1 MYRILYCLKD
11 QHDWKLVLLAAAVC
25 IFSSVVAVLTIE
37 RAQSTSGAQRIQWV
51 LTAGAA
57 GGFGIWA
64 THFIAMLAYNPG
76 VNTGYDLRL
85 TLLSLICAIGLSAG
99 GIEIGISRGFRY
111 SSLAGGA
118 VLGAGIA
125 AMHFL
130 GMMALDLPGRI
141 IWAPDLV
148 SLAIGFAV
156 TLSAATMWA
165 VNQPTGDAAEKHWPG
180 NRWITRAAPLLLT
193 LAIVSLH
200 FTAMGAITVRPD
212 PTRAIGGLAL
222 SPGSMSLA
230 ITMAAIAVLALCA
243 FAVISGRR
251 LDLMR
256 DESNRR
262 FRVLLEGLEDTAIF
276 LLDPQ
281 GRVTDWN
288 AGGDRNNGYPIAEIT
303 GRVYADVCAV
313 DADFPARYREALKQA
328 ELEGRAELEGPA
340 RRADGKPFWGQ
351 TLLRALRDGE
361 GKLLGFAN
369 ITHEITERKAAE
381 NAVKTTA
388 RQLDA
393 ALSNMPMGLCLFDR
407 NERLILANHRF
418 IDFYKLDESLVQ
430 PGVSFRTLL
439 VAIMNQRDERP
450 DESTIEAF
458 HARHRELIAL
468 PSGGAYVS
476 DYFPGRVMS
485 ISHRPMADGGW
496 VSTFEDITE
505 RRASEARIQHMARH
519 DALTGLPNRTHFND
533 AFEIELAR
541 AGQNGEY
548 LGMVAFDIAQFK
560 EINDRLGHQAGDE
573 VLKKLAARLVDHAHV
588 DGRLVARFGGDEFN
602 SMRRFK
608 RLEDL
613 RDAVQKLYDC
623 TCEPIRIGDE
633 DIVLTINMGISIY
646 PQDGQARE
654 VLLNNADLAM
664 QRAKTVTGRALC
676 YYDAAMDEAA
686 RERNAIAKDL
696 KRALKDEEF
705 RLFYQVQQSVI
716 SGGITG
722 YEALIRWKHPVR
734 GFISPADFISV
745 AEDCGAIVEIGAW
758 VLRTAC
764 REAVSW
770 GNNLKIAV
778 NLSPV
783 QLNDV
788 SLIETVR
795 QVLIETG
802 LSPSRLELEITEST
816 IIGDKA
822 HALHLLRQIKA
833 LGVTIAIDDFGT
845 GYASLDT
852 LNSFPFDKIKIDR
865 SFLMEADK
873 SAQARAIVRA
883 ILALGKSLEI
893 PVLAEGVETEA
904 QLGLLREEGCEE
916 AQGYLLGRPVEFIG
930 AVKAA

>member
-1 MYRILYCLKD
+1 MYRVLYCLRD

-25 IFSSVVAVLTIE
+25 IFSSIVAILTIE
-37 RAQSTSGAQRIQWV
+37 RAQTTSGAQRVHWV

-76 VNTGYDLRL
+76 VATGYDLRL
-85 TLLSLICAIGLSAG
+85 TLLSLVCAIGLSAG

-125 AMHFL
+125 SMHYL

-141 IWAPDLV
+141 VWAPDLV
-148 SLAIGFAV
+148 SVAIGLALCFGAI
-156 TLSAATMWA
+156 AMWA
-165 VNQPTGDAAEKHWPG
+165 VNQPVGKDLKS
-180 NRWITRAAPLLLT
+180 RWIIRSAPVWLV

-200 FTAMGAITVRPD
+200 FTAMGAITVQPD
-212 PTRAIGGLAL
+212 PVRTIGGLTL

-230 ITMAAIAVLALCA
+230 ITFAAIAVLALCA
-243 FAVISGRR
+243 FAVISGRK

-288 AGGDRNNGYPIAEIT
+288 AGGDRNNGYPVAEIT
-303 GRVYADVCAV
+303 GRVYADVCAI
-313 DADFPARYREALKQA
+313 DADFPMRYREALKKA

-351 TLLRALRDGE
+351 TLLRALRDDE

-381 NAVKTTA
+381 DAVRTSA
-388 RQLDA
+388 RNLDA
-393 ALSNMPMGLCLFDR
+393 ALSNMPMGLCLFDL
-407 NERLILANHRF
+407 NERLILANRRF
-418 IDFYKLDESLVQ
+418 VDFYKLDENLVQ
-430 PGVSFRTLL
+430 PGVSFRALL
-439 VAIMNQRDERP
+439 VAIMNQHDERL

-458 HARHRELIAL
+458 HARHRELIAR
-468 PSGGAYVS
+468 PAGGAYVS
-476 DYFPGRVMS
+476 DYFPGRFMS

-505 RRASEARIQHMARH
+505 RRASEARIQHLSRH

-541 AGQNGEY
+541 AAQNGEY

-573 VLKKLAARLVDHAHV
+573 VLKKLAARLVDHAHA

-608 RLEDL
+608 HLEDL

-676 YYDAAMDEAA
+676 YYDAGMDEAA

-696 KRALKDEEF
+696 MRALKDDEF
-705 RLFYQVQQSVI
+705 RLFYQVQQSVV
-716 SGGITG
+716 SGEITG

-734 GFISPADFISV
+734 GFISPIDFISV
-745 AEDCGAIVEIGAW
+745 AEDSGAIVEIGAW

-783 QLNDV
+783 QLNEIG
-788 SLIETVR
+788 LIETVQ

-816 IIGDKA
+816 IIGDKTR
-822 HALHLLRQIKA
+822 ALHLLRQIKA

-930 AVKAA
+930 TVKAA

>member
-1 MYRILYCLKD
+1 MYRILYCLRD
-11 QHDWKLVLLAAAVC
+11 HHDWKLVLLAAVVC
-25 IFSSVVAVLTIE
+25 IFSSVVAILTIE
-37 RAQSTSGAQRIQWV
+37 RAQSTSGAQRMHWV

-64 THFIAMLAYNPG
+64 THFIAMMAYNPG

-85 TLLSLICAIGLSAG
+85 TLLSLICAMGITAG
-99 GIEIGISRGFRY
+99 GIEVGISRSFRY
-111 SSLAGGA
+111 SSFAGGA
-118 VLGAGIA
+118 VLGTGIA
-125 AMHFL
+125 SMHYL
-130 GMMALDLPGRI
+130 GMMALDLPGRVV
-141 IWAPDLV
+141 WAPDLV
-148 SLAIGFAV
+148 ILSILLGITFGAIA
-156 TLSAATMWA
+156 MWA
-165 VNQPTGDAAEKHWPG
+165 INQPIQKTAKS
-180 NRWITRAAPLLLT
+180 RWIARLSPLLLV
-193 LAIVSLH
+193 LAIVSHH
-200 FTAMGAITVRPD
+200 FTAMGAITVQPN
-212 PTRAIGGLAL
+212 PARAIGGLVL

-230 ITMAAIAVLALCA
+230 ITFAAIAVLALCA
-243 FAVISGRR
+243 FAVISGRKI
-251 LDLMR
+251 DLMR

-288 AGGDRNNGYPIAEIT
+288 AGGDRNNGYPVAEIT
-303 GRVYADVCAV
+303 GRIYADVCAI
-313 DADFPARYREALKQA
+313 DADFPVRYREALKQA
-328 ELEGRAELEGPA
+328 ELQGRAEREGPA
-340 RRADGKPFWGQ
+340 RRADGKHFWGQ
-351 TLLRALRDGE
+351 TLLRALRDAE
-361 GKLLGFAN
+361 GNLLGFAN

-381 NAVKTTA
+381 DAVRTSA
-388 RQLDA
+388 RHLDA
-393 ALSNMPMGLCLFDR
+393 AISNMPIGLLLFDR
-407 NERLILANHRF
+407 NEHLILANGRF
-418 IDFYKLDESLVQ
+418 MELYGLDPAMLQ
-430 PGVSFRTLL
+430 PGMTFRALSDYIVTVCLG
-439 VAIMNQRDERP
+439 ERP
-450 DESTIEAF
+450 DEDALARH
-458 HARHRELIAL
+458 HARHMTLIGQ
-468 PSGGAYVS
+468 PDGGTMVS
-476 DYFPGRVMS
+476 DLFASRTMS
-485 ISHRPMADGGW
+485 ISHRPIADGGW
-496 VSTFEDITE
+496 VSTFEDVTE
-505 RRASEARIQHMARH
+505 RRASEARIQHLSRH

-541 AGQNGEY
+541 AEQNGEY

-560 EINDRLGHQAGDE
+560 EINDRLGHQAGDQ

-633 DIVLTINMGISIY
+633 DIVLTINMGVSIY
-646 PQDGQARE
+646 PQDGQTRE
-654 VLLNNADLAM
+654 PLLNNADLAM
-664 QRAKTVTGRALC
+664 QRAKTITGRALC
-676 YYDAAMDEAA
+676 YYDAAMDESA

-696 KRALKDEEF
+696 LRALKDDEF
-705 RLFYQVQQSVI
+705 RLFYQVQQSVVT
-716 SGGITG
+716 GEITG

-734 GFISPADFISV
+734 GFIPPIDFISI
-745 AEDCGAIVEIGAW
+745 AEDSGAIVEIGAW

-770 GNNLKIAV
+770 NNNLKIAV

-783 QLNDV
+783 QLNEIG
-788 SLIETVR
+788 LIETVQ

-816 IIGDKA
+816 IIGDKVR
-822 HALHLLRQIKA
+822 ALHLLRQIKA

-883 ILALGKSLEI
+883 ILALGKSLDI
-893 PVLAEGVETEA
+893 PVLAEGVETES

-930 AVKAA
+930 TVKAA

>member
-1 MYRILYCLKD
+1 MYRVLYCLKD
-11 QHDWKLVLLAAAVC
+11 QHDWKLVFLAAAVC
-25 IFSSVVAVLTIE
+25 IFSSVVAILTIE
-37 RAQSTSGAQRIQWV
+37 RARSTTGTQRMQWV

-85 TLLSLICAIGLSAG
+85 TLLSLACAIGLSAG

-148 SLAIGFAV
+148 SLAIGLAL
-156 TLSAATMWA
+156 TLSAATLWA
-165 VNQPTGDAAEKHWPG
+165 INQSSGESLQK
-180 NRWITRAAPLLLT
+180 RWIVRAAPLLLT

-200 FTAMGAITVRPD
+200 FTAMGAITIRPD
-212 PTRAIGGLAL
+212 PARAIGGLAL

-288 AGGDRNNGYPIAEIT
+288 AGSDRNNGYPIAEIT
-303 GRVYADVCAV
+303 GRVYADVCAI
-313 DADFPARYREALKQA
+313 DADFPMRYREALKKA
-328 ELEGRAELEGPA
+328 EHEGRAELEGLA
-340 RRADGKPFWGQ
+340 RRADGTPFWGQ

-381 NAVKTTA
+381 DAVKTSA
-388 RQLDA
+388 RHLDA
-393 ALSNMPMGLCLFDR
+393 AISHMPIGLLLFDR
-407 NERLILANHRF
+407 NEHLILSNGRF
-418 IDFYKLDESLVQ
+418 AELYGLDPAIMQ
-430 PGVSFRTLL
+430 PGMTFRALSDHIVTLCL
-439 VAIMNQRDERP
+439 GERP
-450 DESTIEAF
+450 DEKTLAQ
-458 HARHRELIAL
+458 HHGRHMALISQ
-468 PSGGAYVS
+468 PGGGTMLS
-476 DYFPGRVMS
+476 DLYQSRSMS
-485 ISHRPMADGGW
+485 ISHRPVDGGGW
-496 VSTFEDITE
+496 VSTFEDVTE
-505 RRASEARIQHMARH
+505 RRISEARIQHMARH

-541 AGQNGEY
+541 AGQNDEY

-623 TCEPIRIGDE
+623 TCEPIRVGDE

-646 PQDGQARE
+646 PQDGRTRE
-654 VLLNNADLAM
+654 ILLNNADLAM
-664 QRAKTVTGRALC
+664 QRAKAMTGRALC

-705 RLFYQVQQSVI
+705 RLFYQVQQSVV

-770 GNNLKIAV
+770 GNDLKIAV

-788 SLIETVR
+788 GLIETVR

>member
-11 QHDWKLVLLAAAVC
+11 QHDWRLVLLAATICV
-25 IFSSVVAVLTIE
+25 FSSIVAVLIIE
-37 RAQSTSGAQRIQWV
+37 RAQSTLGVQRMQWV

-64 THFIAMLAYNPG
+64 THFIAMLAFNPG

-85 TLLSLICAIGLSAG
+85 TLLSLACAIGITAG
-99 GIEIGISRGFRY
+99 GIEVGISRSFSY
-111 SSLAGGA
+111 ASLVGGA
-118 VLGAGIA
+118 MLGAGIA
-125 AMHFL
+125 SMHYL
-130 GMMALDLPGRI
+130 GMMALDMPGHVV
-141 IWAPDLV
+141 WAPDLV
-148 SLAIGFAV
+148 ILSILLGIILGAIA
-156 TLSAATMWA
+156 MWA
-165 VNQPTGDAAEKHWPG
+165 INQPTQKTAKH
-180 NRWITRAAPLLLT
+180 RWIARLSPLLLV
-193 LAIVSLH
+193 LAIVSHH
-200 FTAMGAITVRPD
+200 FTAMGAVTVQPD
-212 PTRAIGGLAL
+212 PARTIGGLVL
-222 SPGSMSLA
+222 SPGSMSFA
-230 ITMAAIAVLALCA
+230 ITFAAIAVLALCA
-243 FAVISGRR
+243 FAVISGRK

-288 AGGDRNNGYPIAEIT
+288 AGGDRNNGYPVAEIT

-313 DADFPARYREALKQA
+313 DADFPVRYREALKKA

-381 NAVKTTA
+381 DAVRTSA
-388 RQLDA
+388 RNLDA

-439 VAIMNQRDERP
+439 VAIMSQRDDSVP
-450 DESTIEAF
+450 DNSIIEAF
-458 HARHRELIAL
+458 HARHRALIAL
-468 PSGGAYVS
+468 PAGGTYVS
-476 DYFPGRVMS
+476 DYFPDRVMS

-505 RRASEARIQHMARH
+505 RRASEARIQHLARH

-541 AGQNGEY
+541 AAQNNEY

-608 RLEDL
+608 HLEDL
-613 RDAVQKLYDC
+613 RDAVQRLYDC

-633 DIVLTINMGISIY
+633 DIVLTINMGVSIY
-646 PQDGQARE
+646 PQDGQTRE

-664 QRAKTVTGRALC
+664 QRAKAVAGRALC
-676 YYDAAMDEAA
+676 YYDAGMDEAA

-696 KRALKDEEF
+696 MRALKDEEF
-705 RLFYQVQQSVI
+705 RLFYQVQQSVVT
-716 SGGITG
+716 GEITG

-734 GFISPADFISV
+734 GFIPPIDFISI
-745 AEDCGAIVEIGAW
+745 AEDSGAIVEIGAW

-770 GNNLKIAV
+770 NNNLKIAV

-783 QLNDV
+783 QLNEIG
-788 SLIETVR
+788 LIETV
-795 QVLIETG
+795 QEILIETG

-816 IIGDKA
+816 IIGDKVR
-822 HALHLLRQIKA
+822 ALHLLRQIKA

-873 SAQARAIVRA
+873 NAQARAIVRA
-883 ILALGKSLEI
+883 ILALGKSLDI

-930 AVKAA
+930 VVRAA

>member
-468 PSGGAYVS
+468 PAGGAYVS

>member
-1 MYRILYCLKD
+1 MYRILYCLRD
-11 QHDWKLVLLAAAVC
+11 QHDWRLVLLAAAIC
-25 IFSSVVAVLTIE
+25 IFSSIVAVLIIE
-37 RAQSTSGAQRIQWV
+37 RAQSTSGVRRIQWV

-64 THFIAMLAYNPG
+64 THFIAMLAFNPG

-85 TLLSLICAIGLSAG
+85 TLLSLACAIGITAG
-99 GIEIGISRGFRY
+99 GIEVGISRSFRY
-111 SSLAGGA
+111 SSFAGGA

-125 AMHFL
+125 SMHYL
-130 GMMALDLPGRI
+130 GMMALDLPGHVV
-141 IWAPDLV
+141 WAPDLV
-148 SLAIGFAV
+148 SLSIVLGIILGAIA
-156 TLSAATMWA
+156 MWA
-165 VNQPTGDAAEKHWPG
+165 INQPIGKNAKH
-180 NRWITRAAPLLLT
+180 RWIARFSPLLLV
-193 LAIVSLH
+193 LAIVSHH
-200 FTAMGAITVRPD
+200 FTAMGAVTVRPD
-212 PTRAIGGLAL
+212 PARAIGGLVL
-222 SPGSMSLA
+222 SPGSMSFA
-230 ITMAAIAVLALCA
+230 ITFAAIAVLALCA
-243 FAVISGRR
+243 FAVISGRKI
-251 LDLMR
+251 DLMR

-288 AGGDRNNGYPIAEIT
+288 AGGERNNGYPITEIT
-303 GRVYADVCAV
+303 GRIYADVCAV
-313 DADFPARYREALKQA
+313 DTDFPVRYREALKKA
-328 ELEGRAELEGPA
+328 EREGRAELEGPA

-361 GKLLGFAN
+361 GNLLGFAN

-381 NAVKTTA
+381 DAVRTSA
-388 RQLDA
+388 RNLDA

-407 NERLILANHRF
+407 NERLILANRRF

-439 VAIMNQRDERP
+439 VAIMKQRDDRVP
-450 DESTIEAF
+450 GDSVIEAF

-468 PSGGAYVS
+468 PAGGTYVS
-476 DYFPGRVMS
+476 DYFPDRVMS
-485 ISHRPMADGGW
+485 VSHRPMADGGW

-505 RRASEARIQHMARH
+505 RRASEARIQHLARH

-533 AFEIELAR
+533 AFEIELTR
-541 AGQNGEY
+541 AAQNGEY

-560 EINDRLGHQAGDE
+560 EINDRLGHEVGDE

-613 RDAVQKLYDC
+613 RDAVQQLYDC
-623 TCEPIRIGDE
+623 TCKPIRIGNE
-633 DIVLTINMGISIY
+633 DIVLTINMGVSIY
-646 PQDGQARE
+646 PQDGQSRE
-654 VLLNNADLAM
+654 PLLNNADMAM
-664 QRAKTVTGRALC
+664 QRAKTITGRALC
-676 YYDAAMDEAA
+676 YYDAAMDESA

-696 KRALKDEEF
+696 MRALKDDEF
-705 RLFYQVQQSVI
+705 RLFYQVQQSVVTDE
-716 SGGITG
+716 ITG

-734 GFISPADFISV
+734 GFISPIDFISI
-745 AEDCGAIVEIGAW
+745 AEDSGAIVEIGAW

-770 GNNLKIAV
+770 NNDLKIAV

-783 QLNDV
+783 QLNEIG
-788 SLIETVR
+788 LIETV
-795 QVLIETG
+795 QEILIETG

-816 IIGDKA
+816 IIGDKVR
-822 HALHLLRQIKA
+822 ALHLLRQIKA

-883 ILALGKSLEI
+883 ILALGKSLDI

-930 AVKAA
+930 TVKAA

>member
-573 VLKKLAARLVDHAHV
+573 VLKKLAGRLVDHAHV

-770 GNNLKIAV
+770 GTNLKIAV

>member
-1 MYRILYCLKD
+1 MYRVLYCLKD

-25 IFSSVVAVLTIE
+25 IFSSVVAILTIE
-37 RAQSTSGAQRIQWV
+37 RARSTTGTQRMQWV

-64 THFIAMLAYNPG
+64 THFIAMLAFNPG

-85 TLLSLICAIGLSAG
+85 TLLSLLCAIGLSAG

-130 GMMALDLPGRI
+130 GMMALDIPGQI
-141 IWAPDLV
+141 IWAPDLA
-148 SLAIGFAV
+148 SLAIGFAL

-165 VNQPTGDAAEKHWPG
+165 ANQPSGKAVKSRQPGIHWAA
-180 NRWITRAAPLLLT
+180 RMAPLLLT

-200 FTAMGAITVRPD
+200 FTAMGAITIRPD
-212 PTRAIGGLAL
+212 PARTVSGLLL
-222 SPGSMSLA
+222 SPGSMSLV
-230 ITMAAIAVLALCA
+230 ITSAAIAVLALCA

-262 FRVLLEGLEDTAIF
+262 FRILLEGLEDTAIF

-281 GRVTDWN
+281 GRVTDWK
-288 AGGDRNNGYPIAEIT
+288 AGSDRNNGYRVEDIT

-313 DADFPARYREALKQA
+313 DADFPIRYREALKQA
-328 ELEGRAELEGPA
+328 EREGRAELEGPA
-340 RRADGKPFWGQ
+340 RRADGRPFWGQ

-381 NAVKTTA
+381 NAAETSA
-388 RQLDA
+388 RNLDA

-407 NERLILANHRF
+407 NERLILANRRF
-418 IDFYKLDESLVQ
+418 IDFYNLDETLVQ

-439 VAIMNQRDERP
+439 TTIMNQKAEPP
-450 DESTIEAF
+450 DENMVEAF
-458 HARHRELIAL
+458 HARHRELIAR
-468 PSGGAYVS
+468 PAGGTYVS
-476 DYFPGRVMS
+476 DYFPDRVMS
-485 ISHRPMADGGW
+485 ISHRPMAEGGW
-496 VSTFEDITE
+496 VTTFEDVTE
-505 RRASEARIQHMARH
+505 RLASEARIQHLARH
-519 DALTGLPNRTHFND
+519 DTLTGLPNRAHFND
-533 AFEIELAR
+533 AFEAELAR
-541 AGQNGEY
+541 AARNGEY

-560 EINDRLGHQAGDE
+560 EINDRFGHQTGDE

-602 SMRRFK
+602 SMRRFT

-623 TCEPIRIGDE
+623 AREPIRVGGE
-633 DIVLTINMGISIY
+633 DISLTINMGISIF
-646 PQDGQARE
+646 PQDGQTRE

-676 YYDAAMDEAA
+676 YYDAAMDEVA

-696 KRALKDEEF
+696 LRALKNDEF
-705 RLFYQVQQSVI
+705 RLFYQVQQSVV
-716 SGGITG
+716 SGEITG

-734 GFISPADFISV
+734 GFIPPIDFISV
-745 AEDCGAIVEIGAW
+745 AEDSGAIVEIGAW

-788 SLIETVR
+788 SLIETV
-795 QVLIETG
+795 QEILIETG

-865 SFLMEADK
+865 SFLMDADK

>member
-1 MYRILYCLKD
+1 MYRVLYCLRE
-11 QHDWKLVLLAAAVC
+11 QHDWKLVLLAAIVC
-25 IFSSVVAVLTIE
+25 VFSSVVAILTIE
-37 RAQSTSGAQRIQWV
+37 RAQSTSGVQRMQWV

-64 THFIAMLAYNPG
+64 THFIAMLAFNPG
-76 VNTGYDLRL
+76 VSAGYDLRL
-85 TLLSLICAIGLSAG
+85 TLLSLVCAMGITAG
-99 GIEIGISRGFRY
+99 GVEVGISRGFRY
-111 SSLAGGA
+111 SSFVGGA
-118 VLGAGIA
+118 VLGVGIA
-125 AMHFL
+125 SMHFL
-130 GMMALDLPGRI
+130 GMAALDLPGRI
-141 IWAPDLV
+141 VWAPGLV
-148 SLAIGFAV
+148 GVSILLGMC
-156 TLSAATMWA
+156 LGAATMWA
-165 VNQPTGDAAEKHWPG
+165 INQPAGKNAKS
-180 NRWITRAAPLLLT
+180 RWIVRLAPLLLV
-193 LAIVSLH
+193 LAIVSHH
-200 FTAMGAITVRPD
+200 FTAMGAVTVQPD
-212 PTRAIGGLAL
+212 PTRIIGGLSL
-222 SPGSMSLA
+222 SPGAMSLS
-230 ITMAAIAVLALCA
+230 ITFAAIAVLALCA
-243 FAVISGRR
+243 FAVISGRK

-288 AGGDRNNGYPIAEIT
+288 TGSDRNNGYRVEDIT

-313 DADFPARYREALKQA
+313 DTDFPVRYRAALKKA

-340 RRADGKPFWGQ
+340 RRADGKLFWGQ

-369 ITHEITERKAAE
+369 ITHEITERKTAEDAAK
-381 NAVKTTA
+381 ASA
-388 RQLDA
+388 RNLDA
-393 ALSNMPMGLCLFDR
+393 AISNMSIGLLLFDR
-407 NERLILANHRF
+407 NEHLILSNKRF
-418 IDFYKLDESLVQ
+418 AELYGLDPAVLQ
-430 PGVSFRTLL
+430 PGMTFRALSDHIVTVCLG
-439 VAIMNQRDERP
+439 QRP
-450 DESTIEAF
+450 DEDTLARH
-458 HARHRELIAL
+458 HARHMAVIGAADGGTMISDLFAL
-468 PSGGAYVS
+468 
-476 DYFPGRVMS
+476 RTMS
-485 ISHRPMADGGW
+485 ISHRPMIDGGW

-505 RRASEARIQHMARH
+505 HRASEARIQHLSRH

-533 AFEIELAR
+533 AFQLELAR

-560 EINDRLGHQAGDE
+560 EINDRLGHEAGDE

-613 RDAVQKLYDC
+613 REAVQKLYDC

-646 PQDGQARE
+646 PQDGQTRE

-664 QRAKTVTGRALC
+664 LRAKAITGRALC

-696 KRALKDEEF
+696 VRALKDDEF
-705 RLFYQVQQSVI
+705 RLFYQVQQSVV
-716 SGGITG
+716 SGEITG

-734 GFISPADFISV
+734 GFISPIDFISV
-745 AEDCGAIVEIGAW
+745 AEDSGAIVEIGAW

-783 QLNDV
+783 QLNEIG
-788 SLIETVR
+788 LIETVQ

-816 IIGDKA
+816 IIGDKVR
-822 HALHLLRQIKA
+822 ALHLLRQIKA

-883 ILALGKSLEI
+883 ILALGKSLDI

>member
-11 QHDWKLVLLAAAVC
+11 QHDWKLVLLAAVVC
-25 IFSSVVAVLTIE
+25 VFSSVVAVLTIE
-37 RAQSTSGAQRIQWV
+37 RAQSTSGAQRMQWI

-76 VNTGYDLRL
+76 IAMGFNLRL
-85 TLLSLICAIGLSAG
+85 TLLSLVCAMGITVG

-111 SSLAGGA
+111 SSFIGGA
-118 VLGAGIA
+118 VLGTGIA
-125 AMHFL
+125 SMHYL
-130 GMMALDLPGRI
+130 GMMALDVPGRI
-141 IWAPDLV
+141 AWTFDLV
-148 SLAIGFAV
+148 AISIGLGVVLGAI
-156 TLSAATMWA
+156 AMWA
-165 VNQPTGDAAEKHWPG
+165 INQSGQKTPRG
-180 NRWITRAAPLLLT
+180 RWITRLSPLLLV
-193 LAIVSLH
+193 LAIVSHH
-200 FTAMGAITVRPD
+200 FTAMGAVTVLPD
-212 PTRAIGGLAL
+212 PAHAFGGLVL

-243 FAVISGRR
+243 FAVISGRK

-262 FRVLLEGLEDTAIF
+262 FRVLLEGLKDTIIF

-288 AGGDRNNGYPIAEIT
+288 TGSNRNNGYRVEDIT

-313 DADFPARYREALKQA
+313 DTDFPIRYREALKRA
-328 ELEGRAELEGPA
+328 ELEGSAELEGPA
-340 RRADGKPFWGQ
+340 RRADGGLFWGQ
-351 TLLRALRDGE
+351 TLLRALRDND

-369 ITHEITERKAAE
+369 ITHEITARKAAE
-381 NAVKTTA
+381 DAVRTSA
-388 RQLDA
+388 RNLDA

-407 NERLILANHRF
+407 NERLILANRRF
-418 IDFYKLDESLVQ
+418 IDFYRLDETLVQ
-430 PGVSFRTLL
+430 PGVSFRALL
-439 VAIMNQRDERP
+439 TTIMNQRNDQP
-450 DESTIEAF
+450 DESAVEAL
-458 HARHRELIAL
+458 HARHRELIAQ
-468 PSGGAYVS
+468 PNGGTYVS
-476 DYFPGRVMS
+476 DYFPGRFMS

-505 RRASEARIQHMARH
+505 RRATEARIQHMSRH

-533 AFEIELAR
+533 AFELELAL

-573 VLKKLAARLVDHAHV
+573 VLQKLSKRLVDHAHV

-613 RDAVQKLYDC
+613 RAAVQKLYDC
-623 TCEPIRIGDE
+623 TCEPFRIGDE
-633 DIVLTINMGISIY
+633 DIVLNVNMGVSIY
-646 PQDGQARE
+646 PQDGQTRE
-654 VLLNNADLAM
+654 ALLNNADLAM
-664 QRAKTVTGRALC
+664 QRAKTVTGRGLC
-676 YYDAAMDEAA
+676 YYDAGMDEAA

-696 KRALKDEEF
+696 IRALKDDEF
-705 RLFYQVQQSVI
+705 RLFYQVQQSVKT
-716 SGGITG
+716 GEITG

-734 GFISPADFISV
+734 GFIPPIDFISV
-745 AEDCGAIVEIGAW
+745 AEDCGSIVEIGDW

-764 REAVSW
+764 REAASW
-770 GNNLKIAV
+770 NNNLKVAV

-783 QLNDV
+783 QLNTV
-788 SLIETVR
+788 SLIETVQ

>member
-25 IFSSVVAVLTIE
+25 VFSSIVAVLTIE
-37 RAQSTSGAQRIQWV
+37 RAQSTSGARRMQWV

-76 VNTGYDLRL
+76 VATGYDLRL
-85 TLLSLICAIGLSAG
+85 TLLSLVCAMGITAG
-99 GIEIGISRGFRY
+99 GIEVGISRSFRY
-111 SSLAGGA
+111 SSFAGGA
-118 VLGAGIA
+118 VLGTGIA
-125 AMHFL
+125 SMHYL
-130 GMMALDLPGRI
+130 GMMALDLPGHVVWTPGLI
-141 IWAPDLV
+141 
-148 SLAIGFAV
+148 
-156 TLSAATMWA
+156 TLSILLGVLLGAAAMWA
-165 VNQPTGDAAEKHWPG
+165 INQSAQKAAGH
-180 NRWITRAAPLLLT
+180 RWIARLSPLLLV
-193 LAIVSLH
+193 LAIVSHH
-200 FTAMGAITVRPD
+200 FTAMGAVTVQPD
-212 PTRAIGGLAL
+212 PARTVGGLML

-243 FAVISGRR
+243 FAVISGRK

-262 FRVLLEGLEDTAIF
+262 FRILLEGLEDTVIF

-288 AGGDRNNGYPIAEIT
+288 AGSDRNNGYLLEDIN
-303 GRVYADVCAV
+303 GRIYADVCAV
-313 DADFPARYREALKQA
+313 DADFPIRYREALKQA
-328 ELEGRAELEGPA
+328 EREGNAELEGPA
-340 RRADGKPFWGQ
+340 RRADGKHFWGQ
-351 TLLRALRDGE
+351 TLLRALRDAD

-369 ITHEITERKAAE
+369 ITHEITERKTAEDAA
-381 NAVKTTA
+381 KTSA
-388 RQLDA
+388 RNLDA
-393 ALSNMPMGLCLFDR
+393 AISNMPIGLLLFDR
-407 NERLILANHRF
+407 NEHLILSNTRF
-418 IDFYKLDESLVQ
+418 AELYGIDPAVLQ
-430 PGVSFRTLL
+430 PGMTFRALSDHIVTLCL
-439 VAIMNQRDERP
+439 GERP
-450 DESTIEAF
+450 DEDTLSRH
-458 HARHRELIAL
+458 HARHMAMIGA
-468 PSGGAYVS
+468 PGGGTMVS
-476 DYFPGRVMS
+476 NLFASRTMS
-485 ISHRPMADGGW
+485 ISHRPVADGGW
-496 VSTFEDITE
+496 VSTFEDVTE
-505 RRASEARIQHMARH
+505 RHASEARIQHLSRH

-533 AFEIELAR
+533 AFELELAR
-541 AGQNGEY
+541 AARNGEY

-602 SMRRFK
+602 SMRRFSH
-608 RLEDL
+608 LEDL
-613 RDAVQKLYDC
+613 REAVQKLYDC
-623 TCEPIRIGDE
+623 TCEPFRIGDE
-633 DIVLTINMGISIY
+633 DIVLPINMGISIY
-646 PQDGQARE
+646 PQDGATCE
-654 VLLNNADLAM
+654 TLLNNADLAM
-664 QRAKTVTGRALC
+664 LRAKGLTGRALC
-676 YYDAAMDEAA
+676 YYDATMDEAA
-686 RERNAIAKDL
+686 RERTALAKDL
-696 KRALKDEEF
+696 IRALKDDEF
-705 RLFYQVQQSVI
+705 RLFYQVQQSVVT
-716 SGGITG
+716 GEITG

-734 GFISPADFISV
+734 GFIPPMDFISI
-745 AEDCGAIVEIGAW
+745 AEDSGAIVEIGAW

-783 QLNDV
+783 QLNEIG
-788 SLIETVR
+788 LIETVQ

-816 IIGDKA
+816 IIGDKTR
-822 HALHLLRQIKA
+822 ALHLLRQIKA

-916 AQGYLLGRPVEFIG
+916 AQGYLLGRPVEFIDN
-930 AVKAA
+930 VKAA